1 MREAL
6 LGLTLGW
13 AAGISPGPM
22 LGLVITTTIRA
33 GLGAGL
39 RMSTV
44 PLLSDLPVVVVALA
58 FAAGVPIGLLDWL
71 SLIGGGYLI
80 WLGASEMR
88 AMQREAP
95 PVSMG
100 KAVMVNLMSPHPW
113 LFWITVGAP
122 ILVEAWRRQPSAGV
136 AFVSLFYLM
145 IVSTKMAVAWVV
157 ARAGRRLSP
166 AGLRRLGLFGGAAI
180 AILGVVL
187 ILETLVA

>member
-13 AAGISPGPM
+13 AAGISPGPL

-39 RMSTV
+39 RMSAV

-58 FAAGVPIGLLDWL
+58 FAAGVPTGLLDWL
-71 SLIGGGYLI
+71 SLLGGGYLI

-88 AMQREAP
+88 AMQSEVP
-95 PVSMG
+95 PVSMA
-100 KAVMVNLMSPHPW
+100 KAVMVNLLSPHPW
-113 LFWITVGAP
+113 LFWITVGGP
-122 ILVEAWRRQPSAGV
+122 ILVEAWRSRPGAGV
-136 AFVSLFYLM
+136 AFISLFYLM
-145 IVSTKMAVAWVV
+145 IVLTKMAVAGVV

-166 AGLRRLGLFGGAAI
+166 AGLHRLGLAGGAAI
-180 AILGVVL
+180 AVLGVIL
-187 ILETLVA
+187 ILEALVG